1 MGLEINK
8 SIYSVFA
15 AFALV
20 GLTVSCSSESG
31 SGSDT
36 DSTSSE
42 SSAPPESSNSKIDE
56 KLLVTVECVVTNVE
70 ADDIVN
76 VEEVGASEK
85 LITLK
90 AQSYFYF
97 DQIVTVTNYTN
108 EAEDVYIEH
117 RMVDATGNVFDTS
130 NFLEVVNA
138 GETITLTDN
147 KINQPAREIVVRA
160 DTSLKKTWFD
170 CPVVEARL

>member
-1 MGLEINK
+1 MGLKITK

-117 RMVDATGNVFDTS
+117 
-130 NFLEVVNA
+130 A